1 MDRTTYYTLF
11 DGQLAYCCLK
21 ALTIGGGA
29 RALDD
34 NSISLSSIIHLLFA
48 FSDDDDDESKGWMI
62 NLSAVACWDCVAT
75 TGLRNVCSFY

>member
-1 MDRTTYYTLF
+1 MGATEKTKAKGKEQNSKYGPYDVLYTF
-11 DGQLAYCCLK
+11 RCQLAYCCLK

-48 FSDDDDDESKGWMI
+48 FSDDDDESKG
-62 NLSAVACWDCVAT
+62 
-75 TGLRNVCSFY
+75 

>member
-1 MDRTTYYTLF
+1 MCATEKTKAKGKEKTTQNMDRTTYYTLF

-34 NSISLSSIIHLLFA
+34 NSISLSSMIHVLFA
-48 FSDDDDDESKGWMI
+48 FFRRRRRVNRMDD
-62 NLSAVACWDCVAT
+62 
-75 TGLRNVCSFY
+75 